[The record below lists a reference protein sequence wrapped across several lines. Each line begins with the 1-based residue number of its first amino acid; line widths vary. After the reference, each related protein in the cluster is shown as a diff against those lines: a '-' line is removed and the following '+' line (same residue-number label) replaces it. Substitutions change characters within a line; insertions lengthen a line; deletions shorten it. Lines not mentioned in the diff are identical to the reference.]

1 MIKLVDIA
9 KDCSGVSPVAKTNI
23 LDIDGSISDNI
34 EKLFEVD
41 DGSGL
46 YITHGQKSFVK
57 EEGERDKD
65 FYAKVDQEIQ
75 KIIRKKLNLNLS
87 EKVFYDSFW
96 HNKAVH
102 FFYLSD

>member
-9 KDCSGVSPVAKTNI
+9 NDCSSVSPVAKTNI
-23 LDIDGSISDNI
+23 LDIDGGISGNI

-46 YITHGQKSFVK
+46 YITHGQKGFVK
-57 EEGERDKD
+57 EEGESDKD
-65 FYAKVDQEIQ
+65 FYTKVDKEIQ

-87 EKVFYDSFW
+87 EKVFYDRFW
-96 HNKAVH
+96 NNKAVH